1 MFRPGRESPESC
13 EWFADE
19 DIFFSLE
26 YFEMKKQSTP
36 PKSKSRSK
44 RRQASRNSNKTLP
57 TSPEEAPH
65 ASKKPSK
72 RNKLPELDTPDSRR
86 QNTSGLAIL
95 PDELLLEVLSYYPDS
110 KPEVS
115 EYSRKDADAHFSRRE
130 RLIALSET
138 CRNLRRFLRPYVWCR
153 IEVLDRMTTGEEET
167 LKTEQQ
173 LALELVRQ
181 LEVVTIRDPSLAEY
195 VKYVDKFGFWI
206 VIFAPRQNG
215 TLID

>member
-1 MFRPGRESPESC
+1 MRKYFLL
-13 EWFADE
+13 
-19 DIFFSLE
+19 LE

-36 PKSKSRSK
+36 PKSKPKRS
-44 RRQASRNSNKTLP
+44 QAPRKAKKILP
-57 TSPEEAPH
+57 EAPP
-65 ASKKPSK
+65 AAKKPSK
-72 RNKLPELDTPDSRR
+72 RAKLSGLDTDSKP

-153 IEVLDRMTTGEEET
+153 IEVLDRMTTAGEET
-167 LKTEQQ
+167 LKTEEQ

-181 LEVVTIRDPSLAEY
+181 LEIVTIRDPSLAEY
-195 VKYVDKFGFWI
+195 VKYVDKFGFWTCYRCPLLSKKKWN
-206 VIFAPRQNG
+206 AH
-215 TLID
+215 

>member
-1 MFRPGRESPESC
+1 
-13 EWFADE
+13 
-19 DIFFSLE
+19 
-26 YFEMKKQSTP
+26 MKKQSTP
-36 PKSKSRSK
+36 PKSKSKRS
-44 RRQASRNSNKTLP
+44 QAPRKSKKILP
-57 TSPEEAPH
+57 KAPP

-72 RNKLPELDTPDSRR
+72 RTKLSGLDTDSKR

-115 EYSRKDADAHFSRRE
+115 EYNRKDADAHFSRRE

-153 IEVLDRMTTGEEET
+153 IEVLDKMTTGEEEI

-173 LALELVRQ
+173 LALELIRQ
-181 LEVVTIRDPSLAEY
+181 LEIVTIRDPSLAEY
-195 VKYVDKFGFWI
+195 VKYVDKFDFWTCCRC
-206 VIFAPRQNG
+206 PLSKKWN
-215 TLID
+215 TH

>member
-1 MFRPGRESPESC
+1 
-13 EWFADE
+13 
-19 DIFFSLE
+19 
-26 YFEMKKQSTP
+26 MKKQSTHP
-36 PKSKSRSK
+36 RSKPKRSQAPRKSKK
-44 RRQASRNSNKTLP
+44 ILP
-57 TSPEEAPH
+57 EAPP
-65 ASKKPSK
+65 AAKKPSK
-72 RNKLPELDTPDSRR
+72 RTKLSGLDTDSKR

-153 IEVLDRMTTGEEET
+153 IEVLDRMTTAGEET

-181 LEVVTIRDPSLAEY
+181 LEIVTIRDPSLAEY
-195 VKYVDKFGFWI
+195 VKYVNKFGFLDLLPLPPFFKKKMEHSLTDGI
-206 VIFAPRQNG
+206 RLPE
-215 TLID
+215 LSMS

>member
-1 MFRPGRESPESC
+1 
-13 EWFADE
+13 
-19 DIFFSLE
+19 
-26 YFEMKKQSTP
+26 MKKQSTP
-36 PKSKSRSK
+36 PKSKPKRS
-44 RRQASRNSNKTLP
+44 QAPRKAKKILP
-57 TSPEEAPH
+57 EAPP
-65 ASKKPSK
+65 AAKKPSK
-72 RNKLPELDTPDSRR
+72 RAKLSGLDTDSKP

-153 IEVLDRMTTGEEET
+153 IEVLDRMTTAGEET
-167 LKTEQQ
+167 LKTEEQ

-181 LEVVTIRDPSLAEY
+181 LEIVTIRDPSLAEY
-195 VKYVDKFGFWI
+195 VKYVDKFGFWTCYRC
-206 VIFAPRQNG
+206 PLLSKKNG